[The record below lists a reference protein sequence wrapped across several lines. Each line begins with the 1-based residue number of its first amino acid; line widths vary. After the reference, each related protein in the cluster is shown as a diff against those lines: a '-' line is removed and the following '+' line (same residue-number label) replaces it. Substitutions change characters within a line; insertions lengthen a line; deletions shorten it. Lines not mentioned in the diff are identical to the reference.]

1 MYLEPP
7 NINVNNKTNE
17 QNMQIVK
24 TYMTE
29 MTNVVNNFI
38 ATMTEEI
45 ADIKTQIAE
54 IKGTGEGE

>member
-7 NINVNNKTNE
+7 NINVVNKTNE

-24 TYMTE
+24 SYMTE
-29 MTNVVNNFI
+29 MTNVVNNFM
-38 ATMTEEI
+38 AAMTEEI
-45 ADIKTQIAE
+45 ADIKTDIAE

>member
-7 NINVNNKTNE
+7 NINVANKTNE

-24 TYMTE
+24 SYMTE
-29 MTNVVNNFI
+29 MTNVVNNFM
-38 ATMTEEI
+38 AAMTEEI
-45 ADIKTQIAE
+45 TDIKTDIAE

>member
-7 NINVNNKTNE
+7 NINVANKTNE

-29 MTNVVNNFI
+29 MTNVVNNFM

-45 ADIKTQIAE
+45 ADIKAKI
-54 IKGTGEGE
+54 GEDE